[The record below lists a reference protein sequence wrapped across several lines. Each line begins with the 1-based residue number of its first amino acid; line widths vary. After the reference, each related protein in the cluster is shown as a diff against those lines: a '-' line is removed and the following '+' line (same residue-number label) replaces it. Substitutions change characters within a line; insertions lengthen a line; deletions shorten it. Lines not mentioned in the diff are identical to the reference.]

1 MRSDFVSDNGTVKKL
16 MEFYAAQDKWTRYMI
31 KNHPSNEDALW
42 RHVAYIMAQF
52 DGLHAGYRAAAL
64 PEWVM

>member
-1 MRSDFVSDNGTVKKL
+1 